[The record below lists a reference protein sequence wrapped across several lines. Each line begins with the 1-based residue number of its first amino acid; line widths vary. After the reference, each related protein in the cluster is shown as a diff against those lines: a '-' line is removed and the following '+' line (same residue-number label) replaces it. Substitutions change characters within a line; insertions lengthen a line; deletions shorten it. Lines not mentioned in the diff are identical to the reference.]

1 MKLKITFKYKG
12 EEYTKEYG
20 SLSNSY
26 PEIVRVALME
36 NLWDE
41 ITSIKKVGPI
51 EENNFEDFE

>member
-1 MKLKITFKYKG
+1 MKVEITFKYKG

-20 SLSNSY
+20 SHSNSY